1 MTVINKAVSLS
12 PDEETAVEELYHQL
26 CCRDKAP
33 ALCLFFCSPNYDLD
47 LLEAALL
54 RHFGDIPL
62 VGCTTAG
69 EITPLGYQQ
78 DSITGVAFAQQHFR
92 IVTRAIRGISNFKIQ
107 DGINVGAGLVADLKQ
122 HIPHANG
129 HNTFAF
135 MLIDGLSNAEERVT
149 ASIGSQL
156 GDIPLVGGSTAD
168 DWDLEKT
175 SLFFQ
180 NGFSRDMA
188 MIMLIHTELPFQVHY
203 THHYIA
209 GDAKA
214 VITEADPITRI
225 VHEINGLPA
234 TQEYARLC
242 GVEEKN
248 LNISVCS
255 NHPILMKIGGK
266 YYSRGVVEVN
276 QAQQSIRFAC
286 AIGKGVVCAI
296 ARPSDPIANTA
307 RLFQAI
313 RAEIGPLDLVLG
325 CDCAARK
332 MICEEQGLLPEISRI
347 YAENNVIGFASFGE
361 QYNTI
366 HMNNSFCC
374 VAIGQAPGGRGGNRG
389 E

>member
-1 MTVINKAVSLS
+1 MAVIKKAVSQYQDARQAA
-12 PDEETAVEELYHQL
+12 DELFQQL
-26 CCRDKAP
+26 CETGPSP

-47 LLEAALL
+47 LLEKELS
-54 RHFGDIPL
+54 RCFGDIPL

-69 EITPLGYQQ
+69 EITPLGYQEG
-78 DSITGVAFAQQHFR
+78 SITAVAFPKSHFK
-92 IVTRAIRGISNFKIQ
+92 IVTQRLDNISQFKIQ
-107 DGINVGAGLVADLKQ
+107 DGMDIGGNLVANFKKS
-122 HIPHANG
+122 IPTANG
-129 HNTFAF
+129 HNSFAF
-135 MLIDGLSNAEERVT
+135 MLIDGISNAEERVT

-168 DWDLEKT
+168 NWDLKKT
-175 SLFFQ
+175 HIFFNGHFLRDTAVVILF
-180 NGFSRDMA
+180 
-188 MIMLIHTELPFQVHY
+188 HTELPFQVQY
-203 THHYIA
+203 AHHYVP
-209 GDAKA
+209 GNERA

-242 GVEEKN
+242 GVDEKD
-248 LNISVCS
+248 LSISVCS

-276 QAQQSIRFAC
+276 HDAQTIHFAC
-286 AIGKGVVCAI
+286 AIGKGVVCSI
-296 ARPSDPIANTA
+296 ARPSDPVANT
-307 RLFQAI
+307 RQLFQEI

-332 MICEEQGLLPEISRI
+332 MIYEQQGLMDDISQI
-347 YAENNVIGFASFGE
+347 YVENNVIGFASFGE

-374 VAIGQAPGGRGGNRG
+374 IAIGKDAEIVEKNNA
-389 E
+389 

>member
-1 MTVINKAVSLS
+1 MTVIKKAVSLFQ
-12 PDEETAVEELYHQL
+12 DETQAVEQIYQQL
-26 CCRDKAP
+26 CDGNEDP
-33 ALCLFFCSPNYDLD
+33 ALCLFFCSPKYN
-47 LLEAALL
+47 LERLEDEL
-54 RHFGDIPL
+54 SRKFGDIPL

-69 EITPLGYQQ
+69 EITPLGYKE
-78 DSITGVAFAQQHFR
+78 DSITGVSFPKSQFKIITH
-92 IVTRAIRGISNFKIQ
+92 AIDNVSQFKIQ
-107 DGINVGAGLVADLKQ
+107 DGIDAGAKLIKSLKES
-122 HIPHANG
+122 IPHATG

-168 DWDLEKT
+168 NWALEKT
-175 SLFFQ
+175 SLFF
-180 NGFSRDMA
+180 NRGFSRDKA
-188 MIMLIHTELPFQVHY
+188 VIILFHTDLPFQVRY
-203 THHYIA
+203 THHYVA

-214 VITEADPITRI
+214 VITEADPVAR
-225 VHEINGLPA
+225 VVSEINGLPA

-242 GVEEKN
+242 GVEEKD
-248 LNISVCS
+248 LNISICS

-276 QAQQSIRFAC
+276 LSEQSIRFAC

-296 ARPSDPIANTA
+296 ARPSDPIANTLQMIDDV
-307 RLFQAI
+307 R
-313 RAEIGPLDLVLG
+313 REIGPIDLMLG

-332 MICEEQGLLPEISRI
+332 MICEEQGLMPEISKI
-347 YAENNVIGFASFGE
+347 YAENNVIGFATFGE

-374 VAIGQAPGGRGGNRG
+374 IAIGSGDKV
-389 E
+389 

>member
-1 MTVINKAVSLS
+1 MTVIKKAVSLS
-12 PDEETAVEELYHQL
+12 PDAKQAVEELYQQL
-26 CCRDKAP
+26 CGQDADP
-33 ALCLFFCSPNYDLD
+33 ALCLFFCSPKYDLE
-47 LLEAALL
+47 LLEQELL
-54 RHFGDIPL
+54 RYFGDIPL

-69 EITPLGYQQ
+69 EITPLGYKE
-78 DSITGVAFAQQHFR
+78 DSITAVAFPRDHFKV
-92 IVTRAIRGISNFKIQ
+92 IIRAIDKIGEFKIQ
-107 DGINVGAGLVADLKQ
+107 DGIDAGAELVADLKQ
-122 HIPHANG
+122 NIPHANG

-156 GDIPLVGGSTAD
+156 GDILLVGGSTAD
-168 DWDLEKT
+168 NWDMEKT
-175 SLFFQ
+175 SIFFQ
-180 NGFSRDMA
+180 RGFTRDMA
-188 MIMLIHTELPFQVHY
+188 VVILIHTELPFQVQY
-203 THHYIA
+203 THHYVA
-209 GDAKA
+209 GDARA
-214 VITEADPITRI
+214 VITEADPISRI

-242 GVEEKN
+242 GMAEKD
-248 LNISVCS
+248 LSIAVCS

-276 QAQQSIRFAC
+276 HAERYIRFAC

-296 ARPSDPIANTA
+296 ARPSDPIANTID
-307 RLFQAI
+307 LFQKI

-347 YAENNVIGFASFGE
+347 YVENNVIGFATFGE

-374 VAIGQAPGGRGGNRG
+374 IAIGMGASH

>member
-1 MTVINKAVSLS
+1 MTIIKKAVSLS
-12 PDEETAVEELYHQL
+12 PDEGDAVEELYQQL
-26 CCRDKAP
+26 CETDSNP
-33 ALCLFFCSPNYDLD
+33 ALCLFFCSPKYDLGR
-47 LLEAALL
+47 LEAALS
-54 RHFGDIPL
+54 RRFGDIPL

-78 DSITGVAFAQQHFR
+78 DSITGVAFPRAHFS
-92 IVTRAIRGISNFKIQ
+92 IVSRAIHKIGDFKIQ
-107 DGINVGAGLVADLKQ
+107 DGIDAGAELVADLKKN
-122 HIPHANG
+122 IPHANG

-168 DWDLEKT
+168 DWDLKNT
-175 SLFFQ
+175 SLFYQGRFA
-180 NGFSRDMA
+180 RDRA
-188 MIMLIHTELPFQVHY
+188 VIMLIHTELPFQVHY

-209 GDAKA
+209 GDARA
-214 VITEADPITRI
+214 VITEADPVTRI
-225 VHEINGLPA
+225 VYEINGLPA

-242 GVEEKN
+242 GVAEKD
-248 LNISVCS
+248 LSISTCS

-266 YYSRGVVEVN
+266 FYSRGVVDIN
-276 QAQQSIRFAC
+276 HAQQNIRFAC

-296 ARPSDPIANTA
+296 ARPSDPIVNTA
-307 RLFQAI
+307 DLFAKI
-313 RAEIGPLDLVLG
+313 RADIGPLDLVLG

-332 MICEEQGLLPEISRI
+332 MICEEQGLLPAISQI
-347 YAENNVIGFASFGE
+347 YMENNVIGFASFGE

-374 VAIGQAPGGRGGNRG
+374 IAIGKEVPDGG
-389 E
+389 